1 MRRQPLGQ
9 TYVPVPERG
18 GGGLSDNL
26 NFKELEMR
34 YSKRPDD
41 KKRMR
46 NRERL
51 KKRVMKEAVRQK
63 PPMVQSEYASDE
75 EFVKLAIEINDD
87 LVALIP
93 RLLAQQSDEL
103 LNRVCGAIRSAH
115 QLPSDFAVDDKW
127 AAERLYI
134 EQEYLGGLEA
144 RMDGTRAYYVRQFEG
159 VRSAINDFWYPRLG
173 EIRNARL
180 AVEGRRQTWLRKC
193 EAASRNRKS
202 GDAEPVVK
210 PTWTFKD
217 LDKTELNLE
226 ALRYH
231 ISREAL
237 EEAVRTYIRYGGRVL
252 KGVDIFP
259 EGELV
264 STKQVGREDR
274 R

>member
-1 MRRQPLGQ
+1 
-9 TYVPVPERG
+9 
-18 GGGLSDNL
+18 
-26 NFKELEMR
+26 MR

-51 KKRVMKEAVRQK
+51 KKRVMKEAGRHRS
-63 PPMVQSEYASDE
+63 PIVQSEYASDE
-75 EFVKLAIEINDD
+75 EFVNLAIEINDD

-93 RLLAQQSDEL
+93 RWLAQQSEEL
-103 LNRVCGAIRSAH
+103 LNRVGAAIRSAH
-115 QLPSDFAVDDKW
+115 QLPSDFAVDDRW

-144 RMDGTRAYYVRQFEG
+144 RMEGTRTYYVRQFEG
-159 VRSAINDFWYPRLG
+159 VRSAINDFCYPHLG
-173 EIRNARL
+173 EIRNARQ

-193 EAASRNRKS
+193 EASSRNRKS

-237 EEAVRTYIRYGGRVL
+237 EEAVRNYIRYGGRAL